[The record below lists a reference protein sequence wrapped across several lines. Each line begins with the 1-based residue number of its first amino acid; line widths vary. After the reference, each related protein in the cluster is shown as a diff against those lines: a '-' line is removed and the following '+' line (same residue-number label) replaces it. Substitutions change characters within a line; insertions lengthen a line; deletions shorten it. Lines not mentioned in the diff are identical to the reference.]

1 MLEERFY
8 VPVLHSEDDT
18 KQPII
23 GDPFS
28 PGSPPV
34 SALVVI

>member
-8 VPVLHSEDDT
+8 VPVLHCEDDT
-18 KQPII
+18 KQPVI
-23 GDPFS
+23 GEPFS

-34 SALVVI
+34 SLSIM